1 MIGGRCDRASTL
13 SVKNVAAMAI
23 SERAII
29 GSILGTA
36 VGDAL
41 GLPYEGLSKR
51 RAARLFGPP
60 TRYRLLPGRGMV
72 SDDTEHA
79 CITMQALIASGDD
92 VESFARHLAKRL
104 RLWLLAVPAGAGL
117 ATLKSTMRLCL
128 GVPPH
133 RSGVFSAGNGPAM
146 RSAVLG
152 AAIDDVD
159 LLQKFVRVSTRITH
173 TDPQAE
179 HGALAV
185 ALAARWAAWS
195 MPMNLDE
202 FAAELR
208 ALLPEQHALRFHD
221 LIETAVQSA
230 QRGESAEVYAAS
242 LGLEQGITG
251 YVYHTVPVALQVW
264 FRRPTELPE
273 AVVEVV
279 RCGGDTDSA
288 AAIVGGIIGCASG
301 KDGIPAEWLS
311 RLWEWPRTVT
321 WMERLACRLY
331 EARSRR
337 TQLRPPTL
345 PAWGV
350 LPRNACFT
358 AVVLGHG
365 FRRVLPPY

>member
-1 MIGGRCDRASTL
+1 
-13 SVKNVAAMAI
+13 MAV
-23 SERAII
+23 SERALV

-51 RAARLFGPP
+51 RAARLLGPP
-60 TRYRLLPGRGMV
+60 TRYRLLPGRGMI

-79 CITMQALIASGDD
+79 CMTMQALTASGDD
-92 VESFARHLAKRL
+92 VETFARQLAKRL

-117 ATLKSTMRLCL
+117 ATLKATTRLCF

-152 AAIDDVD
+152 TAIDDLD
-159 LLQKFVRVSTRITH
+159 LLQKFVRASTRITH

-185 ALAARWAAWS
+185 ALAARWAADGLPIS
-195 MPMNLDE
+195 PGEL
-202 FAAELR
+202 AAELQS
-208 ALLPEQHALRFHD
+208 LLPDENAQRFHK
-221 LIETAVQSA
+221 LIGQAV
-230 QRGESAEVYAAS
+230 ESAARGDSAETFAAM
-242 LGLEQGITG
+242 LGLERGVSG

-279 RCGGDTDSA
+279 RCGGDTDST
-288 AAIVGGIIGCASG
+288 AAIVGGIIGGASG
-301 KDGIPAEWLS
+301 KDGIPADWLS
-311 RLWEWPRTVT
+311 RLWEWPRTVA
-321 WMERLACRLY
+321 WMEQLACRLY

-337 TQLRPPTL
+337 TPLRPPTL

-350 LPRNACFT
+350 LPRNACFA

-365 FRRVLPPY
+365 LRRVLPPY